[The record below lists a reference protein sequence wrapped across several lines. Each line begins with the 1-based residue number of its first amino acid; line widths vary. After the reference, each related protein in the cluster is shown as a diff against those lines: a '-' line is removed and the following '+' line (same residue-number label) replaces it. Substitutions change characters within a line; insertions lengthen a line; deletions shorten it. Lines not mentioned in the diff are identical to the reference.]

1 VSSATDVWLTIA
13 LLAVTTVFVRGAGP
27 IATGGRELG
36 HRTAAVIELLAPALL
51 AALIVVE
58 TVGGSDGG
66 LDPDARIAGVA
77 AAGGVLA
84 WNRSRM
90 LTAVFVAAAVTA
102 GVRALF

>member
-1 VSSATDVWLTIA
+1 MSDVWVTIIALFFATIA
-13 LLAVTTVFVRGAGP
+13 IRGGGP
-27 IATGGRELG
+27 VAMGGRQLG
-36 HRTAAVIELLAPALL
+36 QRTAAVIELLAPALL

-84 WNRSRM
+84 WDRHRM
-90 LTAVFVAAAVTA
+90 LTAVFAAAAVTA
-102 GVRALF
+102 SCRAVFL